1 MTAGM
6 QIFTT
11 SVRGDRTNDLEGLA
25 GRKKWITYIEEK
37 SGLTNIPIQYTNLTW
52 RPCVWNINGW
62 IFPPEAS
69 QLYLYRSLKRSV
81 RWELSDKWLL
91 LPWQPWPWPAAATMS
106 SPLPAPAAWS
116 ACSAHNI
123 LTNSQY
129 PYTLKQILYIIWV
142 SLFPH
147 VHNNQ
152 RRPLIGSQ

>member
-1 MTAGM
+1 MIWKVWQAG
-6 QIFTT
+6 
-11 SVRGDRTNDLEGLA
+11 
-25 GRKKWITYIEEK
+25 KKWITYIEEK

-52 RPCVWNINGW
+52 RPRCVEYNWLD
-62 IFPPEAS
+62 FPPEAS
-69 QLYLYRSLKRSV
+69 HLYLYRSLKRSV

-116 ACSAHNI
+116 AWAAHNI

-129 PYTLKQILYIIWV
+129 PYTYTLIQILYIIWV